1 MKSIGID
8 TKNDYPDCKLNA
20 LKERPIRTTQA
31 LVIGL
36 LINQSIIMLLF
47 ANWL

>member
-1 MKSIGID
+1 MKSIGII

-20 LKERPIRTTQA
+20 LEERPIRVTYA
-31 LVIGL
+31 LVIRL